1 MTKIVLVEKS
11 GELVETNVKSFSF
24 DDLYKKCKFRKA
36 EGFERRTLWKN
47 VKVKMS
53 DGTSEKWTIAHYA
66 RDTGKAGGENKYD
79 LPPPVDQTLFF
90 GTMALVALDEDDNS
104 QVIDLSIEIW
114 DMVYEKLFGGF
125 FDLAAT
131 AQEDEEEEDELADLP
146 AEMKTKH
153 GYLKDD
159 FVVDDMSSAD
169 HSTAPSEEEHTDE
182 EYESELDFE
191 EYENMDS
198 TDGEEDYSSE
208 EEEEE
213 AE

>member
-1 MTKIVLVEKS
+1 MI
-11 GELVETNVKSFSF
+11 
-24 DDLYKKCKFRKA
+24 YIKKCKFRKA
-36 EGFERRTLWKN
+36 DGFERRTLWKN
-47 VKVKMS
+47 IKIKMK
-53 DGTSEKWTIAHYA
+53 DGTSEKWTIALYA
-66 RDTGKAGGENKYD
+66 RDSGKAGGENKYD

-104 QVIDLSIEIW
+104 EVVDLSLDIW

-131 AQEDEEEEDELADLP
+131 AEEDDEEEDELADLP
-146 AEMKTKH
+146 SEMKTKH

-159 FVVDDMSSAD
+159 FVVDDLSSAE
-169 HSTAPSEEEHTDE
+169 HSVAQSSAEEEEEVTDQ

-198 TDGEEDYSSE
+198 SEDEAEFTSE
-208 EEEEE
+208 EEV